1 MRISNKIHRS
11 TSILAGIF
19 TLLSLLIY
27 LLATLVNAI
36 SGMFLP
42 TSILPT
48 LREILVMVLLIIVMF
63 RGKKDP
69 AAGVM
74 ALIMLLAA
82 TAYDVI
88 TYGMQLLRSE
98 YFLEYFNSLWLVSR
112 VLALVSAVVYAVFYL
127 LIALE
132 CFNPGKIS
140 GTGMKALLVVLP
152 VVGVL
157 LFVTNKVLFTCS
169 SGMPLGLAL
178 VSGGLLDLLKGIG
191 PIVAGIATSIAVEEE
206 VVYSE
211 YPQYPQYPQ
220 QF

>member
-19 TLLSLLIY
+19 TLLSLLVY
-27 LLATLVNAI
+27 LLATLINVI
-36 SGMFLP
+36 SGIFLP
-42 TSILPT
+42 ASIPSM
-48 LREILVMVLLIIVMF
+48 LREMLVMVLLIIVMF

-74 ALIMLLAA
+74 ALIMLVAA

-88 TYGMQLLRSE
+88 TYGMQLIRSE
-98 YFLEYFNSLWLVSR
+98 LFLAYFNSLWLVSR
-112 VLALVSAVVYAVFYL
+112 VLALVSAVVYAGFYL
-127 LIALE
+127 LLVLE

-140 GTGMKALLVVLP
+140 GSGMKVLLAILP

-157 LFVTNKVLFTCS
+157 LFVANQVLFTCS
-169 SGMPLGLAL
+169 SGMPLGMAL
-178 VSGGLLDLLKGIG
+178 ISGGLLDLLKGVG
-191 PIVAGIATSIAVEEE
+191 PIVAGIAASIAVEEE
-206 VVYSE
+206 VVYSA

-220 QF
+220 QY